1 MGSLNNGPFSSF
13 NGKIGNLVSYTLN
26 GKNVVRTI
34 GALTKPPTP
43 AQLANQMRMGVVNA
57 FLKPITGFINSGFEF
72 VAAGTTKNPYNEAV
86 SYNKKNAVQ
95 GDYPEI
101 SIDYS
106 KALVSMG
113 ELSPALN
120 PGIAIMPEGI
130 EFTWDLAP
138 AAPSR
143 SKTDRTMLLLFFP
156 DQAEAIYILSGAQR
170 KERRDAV
177 ELTAEYLARRIEAYI
192 AFVAADRKSVSD
204 SVWVESLN
212 VT

>member
-13 NGKIGNLVSYTLN
+13 NGKIGNLVSYTLK

-34 GALTKPPTP
+34 GSLTKPPTP
-43 AQLANQMRMGVVNA
+43 AQLANQMRMAVVNA
-57 FLKPITGFINSGFEF
+57 FLKPITSFINSGFEF
-72 VAAGTTKNPYNEAV
+72 EVAGTTKNPYNEAV
-86 SYNKKNAVQ
+86 SYNKKHALQ

-120 PGIAIMPEGI
+120 AAIAIVPEGL
-130 EFTWDLAP
+130 EFTWDLYP

-170 KERRDAV
+170 KERRDVV
-177 ELTAEYLARRIEAYI
+177 ELSAEYLNRRIEAYI

-204 SVWVESLN
+204 SVWVGVN
-212 VT
+212 Y

>member
-34 GALTKPPTP
+34 GALTKPATP
-43 AQLANQMRMGVVNA
+43 AQLNNQMRMAVVNA
-57 FLKPITGFINSGFEF
+57 FLKSITGFINSGFEF
-72 VAAGTTKNPYNEAV
+72 VAAGTTKNPYNEAM
-86 SYNKKNAVQ
+86 SYNKKNTLQ

-101 SIDYS
+101 SMDYS

-113 ELSPALN
+113 ELNPAHN
-120 PGIAIMPEGI
+120 PAIAIIPEGL
-130 EFTWDLAP
+130 EFTWDLGP

-170 KERRDAV
+170 KEHRDLV
-177 ELTAEYLARRIEAYI
+177 ELGAEYLTRRIEAYI

-204 SVWVESLN
+204 SVWVGRLG
-212 VT
+212 